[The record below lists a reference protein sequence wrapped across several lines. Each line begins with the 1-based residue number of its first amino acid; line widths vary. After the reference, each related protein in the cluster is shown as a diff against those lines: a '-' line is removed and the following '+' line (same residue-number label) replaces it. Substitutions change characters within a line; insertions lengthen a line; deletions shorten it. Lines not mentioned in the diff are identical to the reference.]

1 MQASDLTSL
10 DDRLRGH
17 VVGPEHPDYDAARRV
32 WNGMVDKRPAVVVRC
47 VDPGDVTAA
56 IAFAREH
63 ELVVAVRGGGHSLGG
78 FSTCDDGLVIDLSTM
93 RGVEVDPEQ
102 RIARVKGGSLL
113 SQLDEAAQEHG
124 LVCPVGVVGHTG
136 VGGLTLGGGMGR
148 LQRHWGFSIDN
159 MLALDVVTA
168 DGELI
173 HVSDDEHA
181 DLFWG
186 MRGAGPN
193 FGVVTDFTFR
203 LHELGT
209 TITQGYLAFPD
220 HRAHEVAARMR
231 EYAPVAPDELML
243 AFAIGLEPAN
253 PALPSE
259 IEGRPVV
266 YTALTHSGDLDDAD
280 EAIRPLRDLR
290 PVVDTIERRHYL
302 DVQTSV
308 DEDMA
313 WGKRFYMKGA
323 FLGPLSD
330 DFVDAGI
337 VSIAGAPSEG
347 CGITLWCHGG
357 AIDLVPVDATA
368 FTGRDAEWWLGVEAE
383 WDDPADD
390 DAHVAWGRTTMEA
403 LQPFTTAGHYVND
416 MIETGDDVVRA
427 IYGPAKYERLVG
439 LKRTYDPE
447 NVFRLNQNIKP

>member
-1 MQASDLTSL
+1 MGDSTLA
-10 DDRLRGH
+10 RLRDRVRGQ
-17 VVGPEHPDYDAARRV
+17 VITSDDDGYDEARKVYNAMIDRHPVA
-32 WNGMVDKRPAVVVRC
+32 VVRC
-47 VDPGDVTAA
+47 TSAEDVAAVVD
-56 IAFAREH
+56 FAREGD
-63 ELVVAVRGGGHSLGG
+63 LPLAVRGGGHSVPG
-78 FSTCDDGLVIDLSTM
+78 FGTVDDGVVADLSTM
-93 RGVEVDPEQ
+93 QGVEVDAT
-102 RIARVKGGSLL
+102 ARTARAQGGVTWGIFNDATH
-113 SQLDEAAQEHG
+113 QHG
-124 LVCPVGVVGHTG
+124 LATTGGIISTTG

-173 HVSDDEHA
+173 RVSDDEHA

-209 TITQGYLAFPD
+209 RITQGYLAFPE
-220 HRAHEVAARMR
+220 HRAYEVAARMR
-231 EYAPVAPDELML
+231 EYAPAAPDELML
-243 AFAIGLEPAN
+243 TFAIGLEPAN
-253 PALPSE
+253 PSLPSE
-259 IEGRPVV
+259 LEGRPVV
-266 YTALTHSGDLDDAD
+266 YTAMTHSGDLDDAD
-280 EAIRPLRDLR
+280 DAIRPLRDLE
-290 PVVDTIERRHYL
+290 PIVDTIERRHYL

-313 WGKRFYMKGA
+313 WGKRFYMKGG
-323 FLGPLSD
+323 FLGPLTD

-357 AIDLVPVDATA
+357 AIDRVPVDAMA

-383 WDDPADD
+383 WDDAAGD
-390 DAHVAWGRTTMEA
+390 DAHVAWGRATMDA

-439 LKRTYDPE
+439 LKRTYDPD